1 MEGGSGRVWKFGILE
16 CMDKWLK
23 GLSENEVKEKL
34 RVYGKNKIAEGKKWV
49 GVKIFLSQFRSPLVY
64 VLLFAAMVTF
74 FLGEHVDTGVI
85 LFAVGVNTVLG
96 FIQEYRAEKS
106 LEALKNVLSPKAQVY
121 REGKLEMVDV
131 ERLVPGD
138 VVFLSDEHK
147 VPADGVLIEEDGMF
161 TGEAVLTGESAPVE
175 KFDCE
180 DERCGEV
187 EKIEEMRGVFDQI
200 DNKYLAFMGTE
211 VKMGMGKMLVVKT
224 GGETEM
230 GKVASSIKKAPEERT
245 PLQEKV
251 AKLSRQ
257 LAILVGII
265 SIIVLITGLLVGDE
279 LVEIFPTAVALAVA
293 AIPEGLMVS
302 LTVILAIGMQKIL
315 KRNAVVRKLT
325 AAETLGSVDVICA
338 DKTGTLTE
346 GKMRVTQAIT
356 GLGKEEEGKVREL
369 VRATVL
375 CNDHRD
381 PLEVGMSEWAYKK
394 GEELEINVSSLVE
407 EHSRVDGIPFTSKNR
422 YKATLNEYDDGQRFY
437 ISGAP
442 ELVVERSK
450 LADEEKKKW
459 KEKFAVM
466 GSEGYRLVGFGY
478 KDVQGE
484 KKVLDGKLAGMEWL
498 GFLAYEDPVRE
509 GVGKVIED
517 VQKAG
522 ISVKVIT
529 GDYRETAVAILRQ
542 IGILGDDIEGK
553 VVEGSE
559 LEGLSSEE
567 LAKLIDEVVLF
578 ARTSPEQKLKI
589 VEALKKKEHVVAMTG
604 DGVNDAPALKR
615 ADIGV
620 VVSNASEVS
629 QETADMVL
637 LDNNFKTIVA
647 AIKEGRGIYDNLKR
661 IIVYLLSDAFA
672 EIIVVVVS
680 IALRWPLPLVAV
692 QILWI
697 NLVSDGFPD
706 LALTVEPS
714 ERDVLADPPR
724 KKSEHI
730 VDSEVIVITG
740 LISVVAAITTLG
752 AFAYFWHGLEAEVVH
767 ARTVAFAMLGV
778 NSLFYVFSSR
788 SLSQPVWRVRI
799 GRNKW
804 LLWAVFVGLV
814 LQVSVIYVP
823 TLQNI
828 FQTVALGWMEWVVIV
843 GGSLLLMVVVEGV
856 KFAYMKD
863 KWLNEER

>member
-1 MEGGSGRVWKFGILE
+1 
-16 CMDKWLK
+16 MDKWLE
-23 GLSENEVKEKL
+23 GLSSSKARERMKEF
-34 RVYGKNKIAEGKKWV
+34 GENKIASKKKLV
-49 GVKIFLSQFRSPLVY
+49 GLKIFLSQFKSPLVY
-64 VLLFAAMVTF
+64 VLLFAAIVTF
-74 FLGEHVDTGVI
+74 FLGEYIDTGVI
-85 LFAVGVNTVLG
+85 LFAVMVNTVLG

-121 REGKLEMVDV
+121 RDGELKMIEM
-131 ERLVPGD
+131 EKLVPGD

-147 VPADGVLIEEDGMF
+147 VPADGVLIEEDGLF
-161 TGEAVLTGESAPVE
+161 TGEAILTGESAPVE

-180 DERCGEV
+180 DVRCEEV
-187 EKIEEMRGVFDQI
+187 EEIEDIRGFFDQI

-211 VKMGMGKMLVVKT
+211 VKMGIGKMLVVKT
-224 GGETEM
+224 GGETQM
-230 GKVASSIKKAPEERT
+230 GKVASSIKEAPEEKT

-251 AKLSRQ
+251 EKLSKQ

-265 SIIVLITGLLVGDE
+265 STAVLIIGLSVGDE
-279 LVEIFPTAVALAVA
+279 LAEIFPTAVALAVA
-293 AIPEGLMVS
+293 AIPEGLVIS

-356 GLGKEEEGKVREL
+356 GLGEEEEGEVQEL
-369 VRATVL
+369 VKAAVL

-381 PLEVGMSEWAYKK
+381 PLEVGMSEWAHRK
-394 GEELEINVSSLVE
+394 GEELEINVSSLDE

-422 YKATLNEYDDGQRFY
+422 YKATLNEYGDTQRFY
-437 ISGAP
+437 INGAP
-442 ELVVERSK
+442 ELVVEKTTLS
-450 LADEEKKKW
+450 DEEKKKW
-459 KEKFAVM
+459 KERFAVM
-466 GSEGYRLVGFGY
+466 GSKGYRLVGFGY
-478 KDVQGE
+478 KDVEGE
-484 KKVLDGKLAGMEWL
+484 EKVLEDKLVNMKWL

-542 IGILGDDIEGK
+542 IGLLGDDIEGK

-559 LEGLSSEE
+559 LEGLSSKD

-578 ARTSPEQKLKI
+578 ARISPEQKLKI
-589 VEALKKKEHVVAMTG
+589 VEALKEKEHVVAMTG

-615 ADIGV
+615 ADIGI
-620 VVSNASEVS
+620 VVSSASDVS

-647 AIKEGRGIYDNLKR
+647 AIKEGRGIYDNLKK

-672 EIIVVVVS
+672 EIIVVTAGIV
-680 IALRWPLPLVAV
+680 LGWPLPLVAV

-706 LALTVEPS
+706 LALTVEPI

-730 VDSEVIVITG
+730 IDGEVMTLII
-740 LISVVAAITTLG
+740 LISSVASLTTLG
-752 AFAYFWHGLEAEVVH
+752 AFAYFWHGLDAEVVH
-767 ARTVAFAMLGV
+767 ARTVSFAMLGV

-788 SLSQPVWRVRI
+788 SLSKPVWQVRI

-804 LLWAVFVGLV
+804 LLWAVLVGLI

-823 TLQNI
+823 VLQHV
-828 FQTVALGWMEWVVIV
+828 FQTVALGWFEWAIIV
-843 GGSLLLMVVVEGV
+843 GGSLLLMAVVEGV
-856 KFAYMKD
+856 KFAYTRD
-863 KWLNEER
+863 KWLNKKR